1 MRCLISTIIRNRE
14 PHIALWSA
22 QLQRLCACN
31 PDITFDLV
39 VLENDS
45 VDGTKEVLEKE
56 ISLLE
61 TVFND
66 VIYKSVDYQWPYFG
80 SIKAEER
87 VKYLAKARNETL
99 ELADLK
105 NKLSTYDKIVC
116 IEPDIVYDPVLVR
129 GLFDTSYDIA
139 SGYSVL
145 PIGMGVPDWI
155 YDSWATRMDTEDLEY
170 TGPKVSKLPSRLNL
184 ASTFN
189 CFCVYNAEP
198 IAEGVRFS
206 EINPLNGKWDCDTTT
221 ICFAFLQRGY
231 DKIYMCR
238 IPILHKP

>member
-14 PHIALWSA
+14 PHIACWSA
-22 QLQRLCACN
+22 QLQRLVTCN
-31 PDITFDLV
+31 PDMTFDLV

-45 VDGTKEVLEKE
+45 VDGTKEILEQE

-66 VIYKSVDYQWPYFG
+66 VICKSVDYGWPYFG

-116 IEPDIVYDPVLVR
+116 IEPDIDDV
-129 GLFDTSYDIA
+129 GHS
-139 SGYSVL
+139 
-145 PIGMGVPDWI
+145 
-155 YDSWATRMDTEDLEY
+155 
-170 TGPKVSKLPSRLNL
+170 
-184 ASTFN
+184 
-189 CFCVYNAEP
+189 
-198 IAEGVRFS
+198 
-206 EINPLNGKWDCDTTT
+206 
-221 ICFAFLQRGY
+221 
-231 DKIYMCR
+231 
-238 IPILHKP
+238 